1 MGISNHELHNEFPQF
16 GELIDELRKNDPTF
30 QHHFRQYAELDQEIE
45 GLERRDAPIGDDQL
59 HQMKQ
64 QRLQLKD
71 DLYKTLVKKSNGEI
85 GRAHV

>member
-64 QRLQLKD
+64 QRLQL
-71 DLYKTLVKKSNGEI
+71 
-85 GRAHV
+85 

>member
-16 GELIDELRKNDPTF
+16 GELIDELKNNDPKF
-30 QHHFRQYAELDQEIE
+30 QEYFRQYSELDQEIE
-45 GLERRDAPIGDDQL
+45 GLERRDAPIGDDTL

-71 DLYKTLVKKSNGEI
+71 DLYKTLVKKSNG
-85 GRAHV
+85 AT

>member
-45 GLERRDAPIGDDQL
+45 CLERRDAPIGDDQL

-71 DLYKTLVKKSNGEI
+71 DLYKTLVKKSNG
-85 GRAHV
+85 AA

>member
-1 MGISNHELHNEFPQF
+1 MLFRS
-16 GELIDELRKNDPTF
+16 
-30 QHHFRQYAELDQEIE
+30 RQYAELDQEIE

-71 DLYKTLVKKSNGEI
+71 DLYKTLVKKSNG
-85 GRAHV
+85 AA

>member
-16 GELIDELRKNDPTF
+16 GELIDELRENDPKF
-30 QHHFRQYAELDQEIE
+30 QESYRQYAELDQEIE
-45 GLERRDAPIGDDQL
+45 GLERRDAPIGDDRL

-71 DLYKTLVKKSNGEI
+71 DLYKTLVKKSNG
-85 GRAHV
+85 GG

>member
-71 DLYKTLVKKSNGEI
+71 DLYKTLVKKSNG
-85 GRAHV
+85 AT

>member
-71 DLYKTLVKKSNGEI
+71 DLYKTLVKKSNG
-85 GRAHV
+85 AA

>member
-16 GELIDELRKNDPTF
+16 GELIDELKNNDPKF
-30 QHHFRQYAELDQEIE
+30 QEHFRQYSELDQEIE
-45 GLERRDAPIGDDQL
+45 GLERRDAPVGDDTL

-71 DLYKTLVKKSNGEI
+71 DLYKTLVKKSNGTT
-85 GRAHV
+85 

>member
-16 GELIDELRKNDPTF
+16 GELIDELRKNDLTF

-71 DLYKTLVKKSNGEI
+71 DLYKTLVKKSNG
-85 GRAHV
+85 AT

>member
-59 HQMKQ
+59 HQIKQ

-71 DLYKTLVKKSNGEI
+71 DLYKTLVKKSNG
-85 GRAHV
+85 AA

>member
-16 GELIDELRKNDPTF
+16 GELIDELKMNDPKF
-30 QHHFRQYAELDQEIE
+30 KEEFRQYAELDQEIE
-45 GLERRDAPIGDDQL
+45 GLERRDSPIGDDKL

-71 DLYKTLVKKSNGEI
+71 DLYKTLVKKSNGA
-85 GRAHV
+85 G

>member
-16 GELIDELRKNDPTF
+16 GELIDDLKQNDPKF
-30 QHHFRQYAELDQEIE
+30 QEHFRQYAELDQEIE
-45 GLERRDAPIGDDQL
+45 GLECRDAPIGDDQL

-71 DLYKTLVKKSNGEI
+71 DLYKTLVKRSNG
-85 GRAHV
+85 AT

>member
-16 GELIDELRKNDPTF
+16 GELIDELKNNDPKF
-30 QHHFRQYAELDQEIE
+30 QEHFRQYSELDQEIE
-45 GLERRDAPIGDDQL
+45 GLERRDAPIGDDTL

-71 DLYKTLVKKSNGEI
+71 DLYKTLVKKSNG
-85 GRAHV
+85 AT

>member
-16 GELIDELRKNDPTF
+16 GELIDELKVKDPKFKEEF
-30 QHHFRQYAELDQEIE
+30 QQYAELDQEIE
-45 GLERRDAPIGDDQL
+45 GLERRDSPIGDDKL

-71 DLYKTLVKKSNGEI
+71 DLYKTLVKKSNGA
-85 GRAHV
+85 G

>member
-16 GELIDELRKNDPTF
+16 GELIDELKNNDPKF
-30 QHHFRQYAELDQEIE
+30 QEHFRQYSELDQEIE
-45 GLERRDAPIGDDQL
+45 GLERRDAPIGDDTL

-71 DLYKTLVKKSNGEI
+71 DLYKTLVNKSNGTT
-85 GRAHV
+85 

>member
-16 GELIDELRKNDPTF
+16 GELIDELKKNDPTF

-71 DLYKTLVKKSNGEI
+71 DLYKTLVKKSNG
-85 GRAHV
+85 AA